1 MEDVPLLT
9 KETLYQL
16 VETSNALPKLPLNIQ
31 NIFKLLN
38 TPAQIYIDDIASLV
52 EEDRELSNLLLHHL
66 NSNVFLLYRN
76 ISDIKEAVTYLG
88 IESVRNLLI
97 FFIAQKFFQAADT
110 GKATVFHMRQ
120 YWKHV
125 LATSI
130 AADMICS
137 RLGIEDHYRMFSYG
151 LNHDIGIL
159 VMNACLPRE
168 LDEITSKVKS
178 GVPQIVAEK
187 TVLGGVTHSHIGAW
201 ICQRWN
207 FSPEIIRVVE
217 LHHTPYLGTEDLKT
231 LEIMYLADLIG
242 TQYYERLLNVNSS
255 MQINHKVLGSLGL
268 TLEDQKEIGIA
279 LPQEV
284 ARIAKHFI
292 L

>member
-1 MEDVPLLT
+1 MLT
-9 KETLYQL
+9 KETLYQM
-16 VETSNALPKLPLNIQ
+16 VEQSNALPKLPLNTQ

-38 TPAQIYIDDIASLV
+38 TPAQINIDDVAKLV
-52 EEDRELSNLLLHHL
+52 EEDRELSNLLLRHL
-66 NSNVFLLYRN
+66 NSNIFLLYRN

-97 FFIAQKFFQAADT
+97 FFIAQKFFQEADT
-110 GKATVFHMRQ
+110 GKAKVFNMMQ

-130 AADMICS
+130 AADMICA
-137 RLGIEDHYRMFSYG
+137 RLGIEDRYRMFSYG

-178 GVPQIVAEK
+178 GVLQIVAEK
-187 TVLGGVTHSHIGAW
+187 TVLGGITHSHIGAW

-207 FSPEIIRVVE
+207 FSPEITRVVE

-255 MQINHKVLGSLGL
+255 MQINHKVLGSLEMN
-268 TLEDQKEIGIA
+268 LEDQKEIGIA
-279 LPQEV
+279 LPDEV
-284 ARIAKHFI
+284 ARIAKYFI

>member
-1 MEDVPLLT
+1 MLT
-9 KETLYQL
+9 KETLYQR
-16 VETSNALPKLPLNIQ
+16 VETSNALP
-31 NIFKLLN
+31 
-38 TPAQIYIDDIASLV
+38 
-52 EEDRELSNLLLHHL
+52 EEDSELSNLLLRHL
-66 NSNVFLLYRN
+66 NSNIFLLYRN

-88 IESVRNLLI
+88 IESIRNLLI

-110 GKATVFHMRQ
+110 EKATVFHMRQ

-130 AADMICS
+130 ATDMICS
-137 RLGIEDHYRMFSYG
+137 RLGIEDRYRMFSYG

-159 VMNACLPRE
+159 VMNACLPKE

-178 GVPQIVAEK
+178 GIPQIVAEK

-207 FSPEIIRVVE
+207 FSPEITRVVE
-217 LHHTPYLGTEDLKT
+217 LHHTPYLGTVDLKT

-255 MQINHKVLGSLGL
+255 MQVNHKVLGSLGL
-268 TLEDQKEIGIA
+268 TLDDQKEIGIA
-279 LPQEV
+279 LPNEV
-284 ARIAKHFI
+284 ARIAKYFI